1 MTTADRIAT
10 ATGACLTGLAL
21 GLSARHWFPALERLD
36 RWGQAWWE
44 ARRMDVLVRDR
55 IRDGGKP

>member
-1 MTTADRIAT
+1 MNAADRIAT

-21 GLSARHWFPALERLD
+21 GLSARRWFPALERLD

-44 ARRMDVLVRDR
+44 ARHVDVLVRDR
-55 IRDGGKP
+55 IDDGSER